1 MRFHKGMDFAAPLGT
16 PVYATADG
24 TVEMMEW
31 RGNYGRLVVLRH
43 EKGLESRYAHL
54 SGYEMGLRVG
64 GRVAQGQ
71 VIGYVGASGLA
82 TGPHLD
88 FELRVGGQPIDPAVM
103 MSLW

>member
-1 MRFHKGMDFAAPLGT
+1 
-16 PVYATADG
+16 
-24 TVEMMEW
+24 
-31 RGNYGRLVVLRH
+31 
-43 EKGLESRYAHL
+43 HL

-88 FELRVGGQPIDPAVM
+88 FELRIGGQPVDPALV